1 MPVST
6 RSKATM
12 MKHEQSREA
21 YTNPHQGLK
30 EKMKALTLLY
40 EQQKRASFS
49 LRNPNPHPHHS
60 PKPQDLRFKPPPPPP
75 PPPHELLDYRKK
87 PHKDPNFADDD
98 DHDEESKENNVADA
112 DRVFGLIN
120 TAPVKSSTTVIRKL
134 SMGNGGEKGES
145 FEACGGGSS
154 SRIMVFVRL
163 RPMGKKERENGSR
176 CCVKVLNRRDVYLT
190 EFTNDNDY
198 LRLKRLRVRH
208 FTFDSSFPETTTQR
222 EVYSTT

>member
-1 MPVST
+1 
-6 RSKATM
+6 
-12 MKHEQSREA
+12 MKQEQSRQE

-49 LRNPNPHPHHS
+49 LRNPNHHHS
-60 PKPQDLRFKPPPPPP
+60 PKPQDLRFKPPPP
-75 PPPHELLDYRKK
+75 HELLDSRKK

-98 DHDEESKENNVADA
+98 DDEESKENNVADA